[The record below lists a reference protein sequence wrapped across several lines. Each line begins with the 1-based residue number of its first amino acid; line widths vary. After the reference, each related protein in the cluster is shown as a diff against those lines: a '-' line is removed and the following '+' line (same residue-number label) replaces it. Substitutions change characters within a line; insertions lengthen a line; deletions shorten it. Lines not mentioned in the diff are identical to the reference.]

1 MDSLIP
7 SLIPDYKII
16 EIPLDSD
23 FVVDQSHLIHNLK
36 ELSSG
41 NNKIYTRI
49 EHYEFDK
56 SITRTFEESVSLEH
70 DNKAALELEL
80 FRNNF
85 LPLFWSNTCFVLSR
99 FVLLTISNGEDY
111 TVISESI
118 HNLMQ
123 ELFYSLCIRLFDK
136 VSLSILDNN
145 KNKKIKMM
153 LQKYKRFVFPRGGYD
168 GYSNFM
174 CHLYFNGHITPNKL
188 VKFSFLGPNI
198 KYQSGYLDINKYG
211 DTVRYL
217 PAVPRLEISEVDWY
231 TIIVPQ
237 FLSYEIVSKTRELK
251 PFKKNDINEIG
262 LRLEDY
268 RTVNLS

>member
-16 EIPLDSD
+16 EIPLNSD
-23 FVVDQSHLIHNLK
+23 FVVDQSHLIHNLN
-36 ELSSG
+36 ELSSD

-49 EHYEFDK
+49 KHNEFDK
-56 SITRTFEESVSLEH
+56 STTRTFEESVTVEV
-70 DNKAALELEL
+70 DKEAAYQLEL
-80 FRNNF
+80 FRNDF
-85 LPLFWSNTCFVLSR
+85 LPLFWSNTCFVLSK

-123 ELFYSLCIRLFDK
+123 ELFYNLCIHLFDK

-153 LQKYKRFVFPRGGYD
+153 LQKYKRFLLPQGGYD
-168 GYSNFM
+168 AYSNFM
-174 CHLYFNGHITPNKL
+174 CHLYFNDYITPNEL

-198 KYQSGYLDINKYG
+198 KYQSGSLDINKYR
-211 DTVRYL
+211 DNCKY
-217 PAVPRLEISEVDWY
+217 
-231 TIIVPQ
+231 
-237 FLSYEIVSKTRELK
+237 FLFCIQHI
-251 PFKKNDINEIG
+251 FCC
-262 LRLEDY
+262 
-268 RTVNLS
+268 